1 MVSAADAWSAEFESS
16 GQVVFPQ
23 RRKRLWVRAAI
34 AVLFFGNSLWSLIA
48 HIRADDMSGVIAVLR
63 ITSLGAF
70 VYLLG
75 ITAWQLI
82 TRRPM
87 LTVDHTGIRR
97 GKSTRNGYT
106 WQQIASIDDPSGIYG
121 IGGAL
126 GLRSVQV
133 QPVDRHRSTALG
145 ITHDNVLD
153 LPALASWLRT
163 LHANQ
168 PQPSDD

>member
-1 MVSAADAWSAEFESS
+1 MVSTADAWSAEFESS

-23 RRKRLWVRAAI
+23 RRKRLWIRGAI
-34 AVLFFGNSLWSLIA
+34 AALFFGNSLWSLIA
-48 HIRADDMSGVIAVLR
+48 HIRADDMSGVVAVLR

-82 TRRPM
+82 TRRPT

-106 WQQIASIDDPSGIYG
+106 WQQIASIDDPSGTFG
-121 IGGAL
+121 ISGSL

-133 QPVDRHRSTALG
+133 QPVDRHRSTALS
-145 ITHDNVLD
+145 ITHDNVLN
-153 LPALASWLRT
+153 LTELATWLRT
-163 LHANQ
+163 LHTNQ
-168 PQPSDD
+168 TQSSDD